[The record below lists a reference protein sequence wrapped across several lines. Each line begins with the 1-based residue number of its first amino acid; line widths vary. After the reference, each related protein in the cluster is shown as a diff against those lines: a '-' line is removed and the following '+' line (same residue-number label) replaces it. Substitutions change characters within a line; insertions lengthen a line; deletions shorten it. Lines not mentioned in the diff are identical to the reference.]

1 MSNYLVTIVVIALL
15 LSSCPG
21 GGADTGKTP
30 GKSPGA
36 SNAGAKPTGTQATG
50 TPPVKT
56 ADADPIQRGYDIFH
70 TTEYSNTS
78 LVCANCHA
86 NSERTDEERVYIAS
100 SGYGA
105 ASRGAWKISSQKQLD
120 AGEGHVKSLIDAAN
134 ICVKAPYLNHAEQ
147 LIEGSDAD
155 ALIAYLESIAKD
167 DEPFVIGR
175 TKKMPVGGL
184 LNDEE
189 NGRRIYSIGCKNCH
203 DVGLEDVPE
212 LAGASDW
219 LNALQVMAKVR
230 KVGIDY
236 YGDWVDMDYANYA
249 VGEEIPVSGQAGRAN
264 PCGENPCGDN
274 PCGEGHDH
282 DAHGEGPDEGQ
293 DDGNDAG
300 HDDDHGM
307 FAEGAMPFYSTRI
320 LSDQD
325 VVDVAYFISEKL

>member
-1 MSNYLVTIVVIALL
+1 MSKNMVLALL
-15 LSSCPG
+15 FLFVLSACPG
-21 GGADTGKTP
+21 KGGKTP
-30 GKSPGA
+30 PKSQVATPAVGTKTT
-36 SNAGAKPTGTQATG
+36 GDVTPTGETSGSAI
-50 TPPVKT
+50 V
-56 ADADPIQRGYDIFH
+56 ASDPIERGYDIFH

-86 NSERTDEERVYIAS
+86 DSERTGKERVYVAS
-100 SGYGA
+100 SGHGA
-105 ASRGAWKISSQKQLD
+105 FSRGAWKISSQKQLE
-120 AGEGHVKSLIDAAN
+120 AGEGHAKSLIDAAN

-155 ALIAYLESIAKD
+155 ALLAYLESIATA
-167 DEPFVIGR
+167 DEAFVIGR

-189 NGRRIYSIGCKNCH
+189 NGMRIYSIGCKNCH

-230 KVGIDY
+230 KIGGDY
-236 YGDWVDMDYANYA
+236 YGDWVDLDYADYA
-249 VGEEIPVSGQAGRAN
+249 AGEEIPVNGLASSDN
-264 PCGENPCGDN
+264 PCGENPCN
-274 PCGEGHDH
+274 EGHDH

-325 VVDVAYFISEKL
+325 VVDLAYFISEKL